1 MKLYINSE
9 YKYKHVLNEWLN
21 ERKTHIKE
29 SSYLK
34 YLSTIETIIIPIL
47 GEHKFKKITD
57 KDIYNFFNSKKML
70 EVSESTRRTAFIIIK
85 SSIKYGISKKY
96 IKSFNKLNIKIKNSK
111 TKVIYFT
118 RKEQENLYNYLIQN
132 LNLRNLGILISLYTG
147 IRIGE
152 LCGLQWKDIDFINET
167 LSINKTVQRIKNLK
181 KEENSNTKLIVDIP
195 KTEHSVR
202 TIPLPAFL
210 ISILK
215 MFKADKENYIFTNSP
230 KPKDPRT
237 YEKYFAS
244 VLKKCEIRNLNFHAL
259 RHTFATRAREAGI
272 DIKVL
277 SEILGHSSY
286 HITQETYVHISVDF
300 KRESID
306 SLIDYL
312 SQKGSKN

>member
-1 MKLYINSE
+1 
-9 YKYKHVLNEWLN
+9 
-21 ERKTHIKE
+21 
-29 SSYLK
+29 
-34 YLSTIETIIIPIL
+34 
-47 GEHKFKKITD
+47 
-57 KDIYNFFNSKKML
+57 ML

-181 KEENSNTKLIVDIP
+181 KEENSKTKLIVDIP

-215 MFKADKENYIFTNSP
+215 MFKADKEN
-230 KPKDPRT
+230 
-237 YEKYFAS
+237 
-244 VLKKCEIRNLNFHAL
+244 
-259 RHTFATRAREAGI
+259 
-272 DIKVL
+272 
-277 SEILGHSSY
+277 
-286 HITQETYVHISVDF
+286 
-300 KRESID
+300 
-306 SLIDYL
+306 
-312 SQKGSKN
+312 